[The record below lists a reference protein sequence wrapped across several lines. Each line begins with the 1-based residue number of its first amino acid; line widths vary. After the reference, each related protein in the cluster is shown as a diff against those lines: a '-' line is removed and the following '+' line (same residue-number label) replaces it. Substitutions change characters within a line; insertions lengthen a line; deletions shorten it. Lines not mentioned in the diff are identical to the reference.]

1 MVYLV
6 IIFGLITMQIKLSN
20 LSEWVSAPYGLVKQ
34 IMGYRPT
41 ATDEKHDKDIL
52 IDLLRYWHTIADCA
66 IALAGDKS
74 SKFHEILPPIIGTIS
89 TA

>member
-20 LSEWVSAPYGLVKQ
+20 LSEQVSAPYGLVKQ

-41 ATDEKHDKDIL
+41 AADKKHDKDRL
-52 IDLLRYWHTIADCA
+52 IGLLRYWHTISDCA
-66 IALAGDKS
+66 IGKGINHQS
-74 SKFHEILPPIIGTIS
+74 SMRFCHQ
-89 TA
+89 

>member
-1 MVYLV
+1 
-6 IIFGLITMQIKLSN
+6 MQIKLSN

-34 IMGYRPT
+34 IMGHRPT
-41 ATDEKHDKDIL
+41 ATDKKHDKDRL

-66 IALAGDKS
+66 IALAGGGKS